1 MKKKYVIPEMQIVEP
16 KEPLMLELP
25 VGSPNQFVD
34 DEASKEQTEFV
45 EEDAVPTS
53 PNIWGDTE
61 EED

>member
-1 MKKKYVIPEMQIVEP
+1 MKNIYVKPELEVVVLKDPM
-16 KEPLMLELP
+16 MALELP
-25 VGSPNQFVD
+25 LSNTPVD
-34 DEASKEQTEFV
+34 DEASKEQGEFV